1 MQCNCTTANRF
12 SSNYIYADIAQSVVH
27 RIRNPKVASSIL
39 AISSIKNNRLSRWGQ
54 PVLYLAALV
63 HIIQQYLF
71 QLVLNS
77 GQLLL
82 GILPSNSA
90 LLLDFQGFRQGS
102 Y

>member
-39 AISSIKNNRLSRWGQ
+39 AISSTKNNRLSRWGQ
-54 PVLYLAALV
+54 PVLRLVALV

-82 GILPSNSA
+82 GILPGNSA
-90 LLLDFQGFRQGS
+90 LLLDF
-102 Y
+102 

>member
-1 MQCNCTTANRF
+1 MQCDCTTANRF

-54 PVLYLAALV
+54 PVLHLAALV

-71 QLVLNS
+71 QLILNS
-77 GQLLL
+77 G
-82 GILPSNSA
+82 
-90 LLLDFQGFRQGS
+90 
-102 Y
+102 